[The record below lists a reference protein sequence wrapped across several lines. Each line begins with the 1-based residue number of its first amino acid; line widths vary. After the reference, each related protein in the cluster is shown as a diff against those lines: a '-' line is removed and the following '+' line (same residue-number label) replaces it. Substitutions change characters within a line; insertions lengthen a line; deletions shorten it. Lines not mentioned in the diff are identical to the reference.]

1 MAEPAESETIPAP
14 RKKKGGLLVKLVIA
28 VVLLGGIGGGAAWWF
43 LRGTPTEAKEAAEP
57 PLEERGL
64 LTFEPFLANL
74 TDEGGN
80 RFLKANIALV
90 VETEAEAKHL
100 EEKPVVIGH
109 LRSAILELLT
119 VQSAPVL
126 VTPEGK
132 ETLKKK
138 IKDRTSEILKDKKV
152 LDVLFSEFV
161 VQF

>member
-1 MAEPAESETIPAP
+1 MAEPTEDIAPAP
-14 RKKKGGLLVKLVIA
+14 EKKKGGLLVKLVIA
-28 VVLLGGIGGGAAWWF
+28 IVLVAGVGGGAAWWF

-80 RFLKANIALV
+80 RFLKANIGLV

-100 EEKPVVIGH
+100 EEKAVVMGH
-109 LRSAILELLT
+109 LRSSILELLT
-119 VQSAPVL
+119 VQSAPIL

-132 ETLKKK
+132 EELKKK
-138 IKDRTSEILKDKKV
+138 IKARTSELLKDQKV
-152 LDVLFSEFV
+152 IDVLYSEFV
-161 VQF
+161 GQF